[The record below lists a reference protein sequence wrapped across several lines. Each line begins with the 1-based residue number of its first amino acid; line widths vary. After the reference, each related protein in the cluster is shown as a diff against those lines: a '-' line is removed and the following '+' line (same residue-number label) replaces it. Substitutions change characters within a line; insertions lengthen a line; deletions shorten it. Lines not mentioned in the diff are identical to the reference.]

1 MQSEKTLERKKA
13 EAIIKYLL
21 NEVETVEEGDI
32 TVEEVVELLE
42 EYSDLDA
49 EARAEIILVYLGED
63 NSRLDY
69 DIDDIYEIS
78 RIIRKRFIRD
88 DDDE

>member
-1 MQSEKTLERKKA
+1 MQSEKRLERKKA